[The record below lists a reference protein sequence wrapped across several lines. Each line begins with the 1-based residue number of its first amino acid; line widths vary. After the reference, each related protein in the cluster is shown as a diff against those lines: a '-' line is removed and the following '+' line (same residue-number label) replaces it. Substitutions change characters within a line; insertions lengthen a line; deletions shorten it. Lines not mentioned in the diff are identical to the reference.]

1 MSFFRSRFLG
11 LLSVLVLVLIFSGC
25 AKKIKTGASPVFEN
39 LKPKQIAVLPVINK
53 AGEADAAAI
62 LREKTINELYDKGY
76 ARIVSKAVDDKLSR
90 YYKEGSLISPQVVGD
105 LLKVDTVLYCTL
117 SEWKRSVVL
126 AYGVISVRAEFVL
139 RSAKNGEV
147 LWKGNKVIERR
158 SLHPLKK
165 EIHELILLDYE
176 PAIHDLVHAALDSL
190 PNGPNFVAHAPVER
204 FYEGWF

>member
-11 LLSVLVLVLIFSGC
+11 FLSLLLLILIFSGC
-25 AKKIKTGASPVFEN
+25 AKKIKTVTSPVFDD

-53 AGEADAAAI
+53 AGEADAARI
-62 LREKTINELYDKGY
+62 LREKTIDELYDKGY
-76 ARIVSKAVDDKLSR
+76 ARIVSKGVDEKLSR
-90 YYKEGSLISPQVVGD
+90 YYKEGSMISPQVVGD

-117 SEWKRSVVL
+117 SEWKRSVIL
-126 AYGVISVRAEFVL
+126 AYGVISVKAEFVL

-147 LWKGNKVIERR
+147 LWKESKLIDKR

-176 PAIHDLVHAALDSL
+176 PAIHDLVHAALESL
-190 PNGPNFVAHAPVER
+190 PNGPNFVAHAPAKS